1 MYRQSAGFPSVA
13 IVYNQF
19 GLCEALLGMSIDH
32 ETKQRLLTTSEGMN
46 RGSFTPVDWELF
58 LSVSLIW
65 GSSFLLMDIGLDSFQ
80 PGLVTLMRV
89 GLGAATL
96 WLIPQARRVRIE
108 RSDWARLSLLA
119 LLWVAIPFTLF
130 PIAQQFIN
138 SAVAGMLNGATPIF
152 TAAIAVMLLRRL
164 PGIRTR
170 IGLIL
175 GFVGVVVIGVPSIN
189 EGGSQAL
196 GVVLT
201 VTATLCYGLAL
212 NMAAPLQQKYGSIP
226 LMARLLAIATVMTA
240 PFGVSSTLD
249 STFAVGS
256 FLAVAAAGVIGT
268 GVAFVIFG
276 NLVGRVGSTRAS
288 FITYLIPVVAIVLGV
303 VILSDNITS
312 TALIG
317 TALATT
323 GALLASG
330 SDQ

>member
-1 MYRQSAGFPSVA
+1 
-13 IVYNQF
+13 
-19 GLCEALLGMSIDH
+19 MSTNH
-32 ETKQRLLTTSEGMN
+32 KAQQRLLTTSEGVN
-46 RGSFTPVDWELF
+46 RGSFTPVDWALF
-58 LSVSLIW
+58 LSMSLIW
-65 GSSFLLMDIGLDSFQ
+65 GSSFLLMDIGLESFQ
-80 PGLVTLMRV
+80 PGLVTLLRV

-108 RSDWARLSLLA
+108 RSDWARLGLLA

-138 SAVAGMLNGATPIF
+138 SAIAGMLNGATPIF
-152 TAAIAVMLLRRL
+152 TAGIAVMLLKRL

-175 GFVGVVVIGVPSIN
+175 GSAGVVAIGLPSIS
-189 EGGSQAL
+189 EGSSEAL

-212 NMAAPLQQKYGSIP
+212 NMAAPLQQKYGSVA
-226 LMARLLAIATVMTA
+226 LMARLLAIATVLTA
-240 PFGVSSTLD
+240 PFGVFSTFN

-256 FLAVAAAGVIGT
+256 FLAIAVAGVIGT
-268 GVAFVIFG
+268 GIAFVIFG

-303 VILSDNITS
+303 VILSDDITS
-312 TALIG
+312 VALVG
-317 TALATT
+317 TALATA
-323 GALLASG
+323 GALLASS
-330 SDQ
+330 SDK

>member
-1 MYRQSAGFPSVA
+1 
-13 IVYNQF
+13 
-19 GLCEALLGMSIDH
+19 MSTNH
-32 ETKQRLLTTSEGMN
+32 KAQQRLLTTSEGVN
-46 RGSFTPVDWELF
+46 RGSFTPVDWALF
-58 LSVSLIW
+58 LSMSLIW
-65 GSSFLLMDIGLDSFQ
+65 GSSFLLMDIGLESFQ
-80 PGLVTLMRV
+80 PGLVTLLRV

-108 RSDWARLSLLA
+108 RSDWARLGLLA

-138 SAVAGMLNGATPIF
+138 SAIAGMLNGATPIF
-152 TAAIAVMLLRRL
+152 TAGIAVILLKRL

-175 GFVGVVVIGVPSIN
+175 GSAGVVAIGLPSIS
-189 EGGSQAL
+189 EGSSEAL

-212 NMAAPLQQKYGSIP
+212 NMAAPLQQKYGSVA
-226 LMARLLAIATVMTA
+226 LMARLLAIATVLTA
-240 PFGVSSTLD
+240 PFGVFSTFN

-256 FLAVAAAGVIGT
+256 FLAIAVAGVIGT
-268 GVAFVIFG
+268 GIAFVIFG

-303 VILSDNITS
+303 VILSDDITS
-312 TALIG
+312 VALVG
-317 TALATT
+317 TALATA

-330 SDQ
+330 SDK